1 MVKDAAFRNKWLVMA
16 AIGMGIFL
24 STIDS
29 SIVNVALPTLV
40 IELDTTFSIIEWVV
54 LIYLVTLSI
63 LMLSVG
69 RIADMV
75 GKKSIYLIGFIV
87 FLLGS
92 LFCGLSSSVYTLIG
106 FRIFQAIGAAFVMV
120 LGIAIV
126 IEAFPSQE
134 RGMAMGITG
143 TIVSAGVIT
152 GPTIGGIIIHSFPW
166 NWIFFVN
173 LPLGLIGIVLIL
185 KYVPKS
191 EPGIKQHFDIAGA
204 VTMFIA
210 LGSLLFSLT
219 FVQLYGI
226 NHPIFYILLVSF
238 VIFLVIFIQIE
249 RKSKEPM
256 LDLTVFKSIKF
267 STNVLTGFLSFV
279 SMAGTI
285 ILMPFFLTNVLLFS
299 PGKIGLLMGVIPAV
313 MAFTAPIAGK
323 LSDSYGS
330 RVISLLGL
338 ISLFGGMLALS
349 FIGQN
354 SNITGYVLRTI
365 PIGLGMGLFQSPN
378 NSAIMGSVP
387 KTRLG
392 IASGIMSLTRT
403 LGQTTGIAIF
413 GAIWAG
419 RITSYLVH
427 IPIDGATSAPLAIQT
442 ASLQDVLRISSAVIF
457 IGIIISAWAFYKEA
471 TTQYITT
478 EK

>member
-1 MVKDAAFRNKWLVMA
+1 MVKDTAIQNKWLVMA

-40 IELDTTFSIIEWVV
+40 IELNTTFSIIEWVV
-54 LIYLVTLSI
+54 LVYLVTLSV

-75 GKKSIYLIGFIV
+75 GKKPIYLSGFIV

-92 LFCGLSSSVYTLIG
+92 LFCGLASNVYTLIG
-106 FRIFQAIGAAFVMV
+106 FRIFQALGAAFIMV

-126 IEAFPSQE
+126 IEVFPSKE

-143 TIVSAGVIT
+143 TIVSVGVIA

-185 KYVPKS
+185 KHVPKS
-191 EPGIKQHFDIAGA
+191 NPGMKQHFDIAGA
-204 VTMFIA
+204 VTMFIS

-219 FVQLYGI
+219 IAQLYGL
-226 NHPIFYILLVSF
+226 NQPIFYILLASF
-238 VIFLVIFIQIE
+238 FIFLIIFIQVE
-249 RKSKEPM
+249 RKSNEPM
-256 LDLTVFKSIKF
+256 LDLTVFKSIQF
-267 STNVLTGFLSFV
+267 STNVFTGFLSFV

-285 ILMPFFLTNVLLFS
+285 LLMPFFLTNVLFFS
-299 PGKIGLLMGVIPAV
+299 AGKIGLLMGVIPGV
-313 MAFTAPIAGK
+313 MAIAAPIAGK
-323 LSDSYGS
+323 LSDKYGS
-330 RVISLLGL
+330 RIISLLGL
-338 ISLFGGMLALS
+338 ISLFGGLLALS
-349 FIGQN
+349 FISQK
-354 SNITGYVLRTI
+354 TTAAGYILRTI

-419 RITSYLVH
+419 RITAYLGS
-427 IPIDGATSAPLAIQT
+427 IPIDGATSAPPAFQT
-442 ASLQDVLRISSAVIF
+442 ASLQDVLHISSAVIF
-457 IGIIISAWAFYKEA
+457 IEFVYKPGLL
-471 TTQYITT
+471 
-478 EK
+478 